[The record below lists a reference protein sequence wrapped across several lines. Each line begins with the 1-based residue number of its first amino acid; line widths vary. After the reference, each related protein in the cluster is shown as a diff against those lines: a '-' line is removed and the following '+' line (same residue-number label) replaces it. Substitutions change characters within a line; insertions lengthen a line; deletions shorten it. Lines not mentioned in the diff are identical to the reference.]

1 MKCTERFDPFEP
13 QWCPGCGNFTLLDAL
28 VEALNDLKIPATDLI
43 MITGIGQASKLGFSV
58 NVNLF
63 DGLHGRV
70 LPTVLGVALA
80 NHRARLLAVAGDGGF
95 YAEGGN
101 HLLHNARRNVDVTVL
116 ASDNRVYGLTKGQ
129 ASPTSSA
136 DFVTKVHPEGTGSQ
150 PFNPTAVALAAGA
163 TFVARGF
170 TGNKAEL
177 ASLIK
182 QAVEHRGF
190 ALLDI
195 LSPCISFNKVNTFAW
210 FKERARPV
218 GPEHDPSDLQA
229 AWKLAIQREESLP
242 TGVLYRVERPVFG
255 AHLTALQGE
264 PIARRTLA
272 YTPERVRPLLER
284 FR

>member
-1 MKCTERFDPFEP
+1 MKCAERYDPFEP
-13 QWCPGCGNFTLLDAL
+13 QWCPGCGNFTVLDAL
-28 VEALNDLKIPATDLI
+28 LQALSDLEIPVTDLV

-58 NVNLF
+58 NVNFF

-80 NHRARLLAVAGDGGF
+80 NHRAKLLAVSGDGGF

-101 HLLHNARRNVDVTVL
+101 HLIHNARRNLDVTVL

-129 ASPTSSA
+129 AAPTSPA

-150 PFNPTAVALAAGA
+150 PFNPTKVALAAGA

-170 TGNKAEL
+170 TGNREEL
-177 ASLIK
+177 SSLIK
-182 QAVEHRGF
+182 QAIEHPGF

-195 LSPCISFNKVNTFAW
+195 LSPCVSFNKVNTFAW

-218 GPEHDPSDLQA
+218 GPDHDPSDLQA
-229 AWKLAIQREESLP
+229 AWKLAGQRDESLP
-242 TGVLYRVERPVFG
+242 TGLLYRTTRPVFG
-255 AHLTALQGE
+255 SHLTALQGD
-264 PIARRTLA
+264 PIARRTLD
-272 YTPERVRPLLER
+272 YTPERVRPLMER
-284 FR
+284 FK

>member
-1 MKCTERFDPFEP
+1 MKCVERFDPFEP

-28 VEALNDLKIPATDLI
+28 IQALSDLAIPVTDMV

-70 LPTVLGVALA
+70 LPTVLGVAMA
-80 NHRARLLAVAGDGGF
+80 NHRARILAVSGDGGF

-101 HLLHNARRNVDVTVL
+101 HLIHNARRNVDVAVL

-129 ASPTSSA
+129 AAPTSA
-136 DFVTKVHPEGTGSQ
+136 PDFTTKVHPEGTGSH
-150 PFNPTAVALAAGA
+150 PFNPTALALAAGA

-182 QAVEHRGF
+182 EAVEHRGF

-195 LSPCISFNKVNTFAW
+195 LSPCISFNKKNTFAW

-218 GPEHDPSDLQA
+218 GPDHDPSDLHA
-229 AWKLAIQREESLP
+229 AWKLATLQEERLP
-242 TGVLYRVERPVFG
+242 TGVFYRTERPVFG
-255 AHLTALQGE
+255 AHLTALRGD
-264 PIARRTLA
+264 PIAVRTQG